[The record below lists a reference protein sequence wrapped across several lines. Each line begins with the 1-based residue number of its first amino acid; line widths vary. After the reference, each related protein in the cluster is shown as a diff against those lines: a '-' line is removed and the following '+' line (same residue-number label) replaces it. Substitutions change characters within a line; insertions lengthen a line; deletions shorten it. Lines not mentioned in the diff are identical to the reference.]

1 MSFALDPTER
11 LARVLKENKRKFA
24 VSKDGYV
31 SIDLNNKEVI
41 SEIKQRFEKFEEME
55 HSFVQGSK

>member
-11 LARVLKENKRKFA
+11 LARVLKENKKKFA

-55 HSFVQGSK
+55 HSFVQGGK

>member
-1 MSFALDPTER
+1 MSFVLDPTER
-11 LARVLKENKRKFA
+11 LARVLKENKKKFA

-41 SEIKQRFEKFEEME
+41 SEIRQRFEKFEEME
-55 HSFVQGSK
+55 HSFAQGSK